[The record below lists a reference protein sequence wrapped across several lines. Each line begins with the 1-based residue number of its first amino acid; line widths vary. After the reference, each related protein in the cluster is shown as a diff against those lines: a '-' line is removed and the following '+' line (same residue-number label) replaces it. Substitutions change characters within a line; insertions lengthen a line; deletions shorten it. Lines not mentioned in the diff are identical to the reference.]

1 LEKLME
7 VAQIM
12 KKEFYIIVPFDW
24 VWDESVR
31 DISLIAPFKNFWN
44 SLFKSW
50 VDILDLKL
58 QIRKHANNQKELKS
72 RANSIKIALENIW
85 VKAEELNKNDLVK
98 YLVDYYNPR
107 LDNFTA
113 IKENIDTYN
122 IT

>member
-1 LEKLME
+1 ME

-44 SLFKSW
+44 SLFKSS
-50 VDILDLKL
+50 VDILTIKS
-58 QIRKHANNQKELKS
+58 QIRKHSKNQKELKS
-72 RANSIKIALENIW
+72 RANSIKIWLENIW
-85 VKAEELNKNDLVK
+85 VKANELNKNDLVK
-98 YLVDYYNPR
+98 FLVDYYNPR
-107 LDNFTA
+107 LDNFTP